1 MSSRFVAAAV
11 VGLIVSA
18 TAAPAQ
24 MLMPAEYPPAS
35 YTGAQYVDS
44 NGCVFVRA
52 GIGGMTSWVPRLSRD
67 RTPLCGFRPTTVAGS
82 AAAPAAVA
90 SVPIINIPSAPT
102 PAPAPTT
109 TEPPITTVAS
119 ISTPPRV
126 SATTAAPAPAPVATP
141 SPRVTVEPA
150 RATVTRAEVCDGKY
164 GVQPGYVSSRTGMPI
179 DCGPAPMAAPIVT
192 AAAAAPTQR
201 VTLGEICADIETTG
215 RRYISARTGM
225 AVRCGP
231 QTQPV
236 SAGGSRPAV
245 PSAPVAPARIASPVA
260 TPVAAGSI
268 VIETPTDWTLTTPG
282 GQPAAV
288 SPTVVAAPASVAPSV
303 CADLDPIAA
312 RYMTGDVR
320 CGPQPQSPSANARGT
335 SAGVTGGEKTGG
347 GLFGRQQIPA
357 SNPPAG
363 TPTPS
368 APPTGY
374 KQVWDDG
381 RVNPQRGLSQVQVR
395 TAAKQVQVSTRTAPQ
410 PQVQATTHRYVQV
423 GTYSD
428 PANARA
434 AAARLQALGL
444 PVGLGTVTRNGRAL
458 QVVAAG
464 PFDSANGLTGAL
476 AQVRAA
482 GFSDAFTRR

>member
-82 AAAPAAVA
+82 AVAPAAVA
-90 SVPIINIPSAPT
+90 TVPIITIPSTPT

-126 SATTAAPAPAPVATP
+126 SATTAAPAPAPVASP

-179 DCGPAPMAAPIVT
+179 DCGPTPMAAPIVT
-192 AAAAAPTQR
+192 AAATAPTQR

-215 RRYISARTGM
+215 RRYINARTGM

-236 SAGGSRPAV
+236 SAGAARPSV
-245 PSAPVAPARIASPVA
+245 PATPARIAAPTA
-260 TPVAAGSI
+260 TPAAIQPI
-268 VIETPTDWTLTTPG
+268 VIEIPSTAPVTVPSVTVTT
-282 GQPAAV
+282 
-288 SPTVVAAPASVAPSV
+288 SV
-303 CADLDPIAA
+303 CAGLDPIAA

-335 SAGVTGGEKTGG
+335 SAGVTGGEKAGG

-363 TPTPS
+363 TPAPS

-410 PQVQATTHRYVQV
+410 PQVQATAHRYVQV
-423 GTYSD
+423 GTFSD
-428 PANARA
+428 PANARGA
-434 AAARLQALGL
+434 VARLQALGL